1 MASPPNKT
9 TNDDGIAA
17 ATDSSVGF
25 ALQELIACWTQAH
38 EAMAR
43 GDLQSVTTL
52 LDQADAQMAAAGNG
66 NNDTPGEATLRKRAV
81 TSYGLLQHAMKSGL
95 NALNKE
101 IKHANHG
108 KRALRGYV
116 KAAGN
121 HPSRLLNS
129 V

>member
-9 TNDDGIAA
+9 TNDYGVAA

-38 EAMAR
+38 DAMSS
-43 GDLQSVTTL
+43 GDLHSITSL
-52 LDQADAQMAAAGNG
+52 LDQADLQLAAAGNG
-66 NNDTPGEATLRKRAV
+66 DADTPSEAALREQAV
-81 TSYGLLQHAMKSGL
+81 KAYGLLQHAMKSGL
-95 NALNKE
+95 DGIQKE
-101 IKHANHG
+101 IGQTHRG

-116 KAAGN
+116 KAAGQATGK
-121 HPSRLLNS
+121 LLKS